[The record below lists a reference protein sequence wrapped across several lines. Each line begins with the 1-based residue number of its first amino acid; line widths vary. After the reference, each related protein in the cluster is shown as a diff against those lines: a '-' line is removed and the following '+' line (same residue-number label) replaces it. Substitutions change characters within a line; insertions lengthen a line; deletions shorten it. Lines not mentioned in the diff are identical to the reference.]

1 MAPSGEPDRS
11 GWSRRECGA
20 TGFSVPSERRIA
32 RSQLRAGNATA
43 LRNDLGLLG
52 TRFGCGEGTC
62 GACNVLLDDHCV
74 HSCDTPVSVVGDREV
89 TTVEGLGSASEPG
102 ALAEAFDREQA
113 GQCGYCLSGI
123 LATTTALLRRV
134 PRPDESQ
141 VRVALDGNLC
151 RCGSHNRIVRAVLA
165 AAADSR
171 DVSASGELG

>member
-1 MAPSGEPDRS
+1 VPQDFRFRVNGESHEVNCEP
-11 GWSRRECGA
+11 E
-20 TGFSVPSERRIA
+20 TPLLYV
-32 RSQLRAGNATA
+32 

>member
-1 MAPSGEPDRS
+1 MRRRWLQAVNPTEAAGRGGSAVPQDFRFRVNGESHEVNCEP
-11 GWSRRECGA
+11 E
-20 TGFSVPSERRIA
+20 TPLLYV
-32 RSQLRAGNATA
+32 
-43 LRNDLGLLG
+43 LRN
-52 TRFGCGEGTC
+52 
-62 GACNVLLDDHCV
+62 ACNVLLDDHCV